1 MTSVFFINE
10 EDMIFVGEDGY
21 YAIVYS
27 THDTPS
33 KSDIEGYMGK
43 NAGIVKLSNG
53 WYQIGRVE

>member
-1 MTSVFFINE
+1 
-10 EDMIFVGEDGY
+10 MIFVGEDGC